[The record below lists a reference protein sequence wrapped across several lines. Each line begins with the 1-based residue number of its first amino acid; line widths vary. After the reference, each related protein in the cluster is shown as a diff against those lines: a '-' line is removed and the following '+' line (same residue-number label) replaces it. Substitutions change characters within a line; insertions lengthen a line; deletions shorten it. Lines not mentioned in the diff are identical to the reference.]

1 MTAERLTVV
10 VVGGGPAGLTAGYL
24 LCQRGFAPLVLE
36 ADPERV
42 GGISRTV
49 EYKGYFFD
57 IGGHRFFSKSADID
71 RLWTEMLPDDM
82 LVRRRKSRIF
92 YGGKFFDYP
101 LKPVSALRTLGLTE
115 TVSCGFSFMR
125 ARLLPV
131 RAPQT
136 FEDWV
141 VNQFGRRLFE
151 IFFKSYTEKVWGISC
166 SELSADWAAQR
177 IKGLS
182 VGSILR
188 KALPWPQGGR
198 VVKTLVEQFRYP
210 RKGPGMLWEAC
221 ADKINGEGGRVALG
235 RKVTG
240 LTLAD
245 GKWQVR
251 HRGRAGDEQTEVCD
265 HVLCSAPVGVMV
277 AGLSPAPAPE
287 VLAAAE
293 GLKHR
298 DFLTVALIVR
308 DRQRFDDNWIYV
320 QDPGVTVGRIQNFKA
335 WSPEMI
341 PDPETNCF
349 GLEYFC
355 NAGDQLWSM
364 ADDELVRLA
373 VRELDALGLGEK
385 EDFLDGCVVR
395 QRYAYP
401 VYDDGYAANIAT
413 LRKAVDDAYPGLH
426 LIGRNGMHRYNN
438 QDHSMMTAMLAVE
451 NIVSGKPIY
460 DVWNVNQ
467 DAEYHETS

>member
-1 MTAERLTVV
+1 VV
-10 VVGGGPAGLTAGYL
+10 IIGGGPAGLTAGYL
-24 LCQRGFAPLVLE
+24 LGKHGYRPLVLE

-49 EYKGYFFD
+49 EFKGYCFD
-57 IGGHRFFSKSADID
+57 IGGHRFFSKSAEVEA
-71 RLWTEMLPDDM
+71 LWTELLPDDM
-82 LVRRRKSRIF
+82 LVRPRKSRIF
-92 YGGKFFDYP
+92 HGGKFFDYP
-101 LKPVSALRTLGLTE
+101 LKPVSALRTLGLAE
-115 TVSCGFSFMR
+115 TMTCGFSFMR

-131 RAPQT
+131 RHPRT
-136 FEDWV
+136 FEEWV

-166 SELSADWAAQR
+166 AELSADWAAQR

-182 VGSILR
+182 VSSILR
-188 KALPWPQGGR
+188 KALLPQRGA
-198 VVKTLVEQFRYP
+198 VVKTLVEEFRYP

-221 ADKINGEGGRVALG
+221 ADRIVEAGGEVRLG
-235 RKVTG
+235 RKATG
-240 LTLAD
+240 LSL
-245 GKWQVR
+245 GEQGWSVR
-251 HRGRAGDEQTEVCD
+251 HVGDDGEASEVCD
-265 HVLCSAPVGVMV
+265 QVLCSAPVGEMI
-277 AGLSPAPAPE
+277 AGLSPTPSPE
-287 VLAAAE
+287 VLAAA
-293 GLKHR
+293 GALKHR
-298 DFLTVALIVR
+298 DFLTVALIVK

-364 ADDELVRLA
+364 PDQDLVNLA
-373 VRELDALGLGEK
+373 VAELDSLGLGDK
-385 EDFLDGCVVR
+385 ADFLDGCVVR
-395 QRYAYP
+395 QRHAYP
-401 VYDDGYAANIAT
+401 VYDDGYAANIET
-413 LRKAVDDAYPGLH
+413 VRTAVESSYEGLH

-451 NIVSGKPIY
+451 NIVAGKPLY

-467 DAEYHETS
+467 DAEYHEESSPQESP